1 MCIDEAQV
9 VSQVVLNWHLLTDLG
24 SAAWLGEF
32 QSWVWCQHMG
42 MVNSSHE
49 TQVDLKENK
58 TIPDGGVAPH
68 HFLRLDCITRKDLK
82 EV

>member
-1 MCIDEAQV
+1 MDWVGYAWDLCV
-9 VSQVVLNWHLLTDLG
+9 GLLYEHRFAMLII
-24 SAAWLGEF
+24 
-32 QSWVWCQHMG
+32 VI
-42 MVNSSHE
+42 NSNN
-49 TQVDLKENK
+49 NK